1 MQVDLATMP
10 QLAQQLMQERK
21 RQRLSRAQAAAVCNV
36 SASFIRD
43 AESDPAGCSLRN
55 LLQLTQ
61 GLGLQWALTG
71 WQGERAKPKSPTRLS
86 QMAVWQSSHD
96 SSSRLGQSAA
106 HGLVWSRRWRL
117 LFRVRP
123 TMA

>member
-55 LLQLTQ
+55 LLQFTQ

-71 WQGERAKPKSPTRLS
+71 WQGGARQTEITDQAVADGGLAIKS
-86 QMAVWQSSHD
+86 
-96 SSSRLGQSAA
+96 
-106 HGLVWSRRWRL
+106 
-117 LFRVRP
+117 
-123 TMA
+123 